1 VPHWQDKVRLLAII
15 TTTFGPQAR
24 GENKDKLDLAACTIW
39 ADEILNQNNADV
51 TEGSIEATRK
61 SWDKLPAIVLA
72 AFLAKDSVQALHHN
86 QQPGL
91 MHALNHNQQQQQ
103 HMGSTVSP
111 LGFLPIPA
119 MYKSGF
125 GGGAAGGASASDGAA
140 DVSKLRRSLMRI
152 KQRGDTA
159 ASLVRSALKDFKDLT
174 ETHALH
180 NTAAEY
186 DDGHLDDCDN
196 AILDYIDSMYGGD

>member
-1 VPHWQDKVRLLAII
+1 MLEKGLSGDW
-15 TTTFGPQAR
+15 
-24 GENKDKLDLAACTIW
+24 W
-39 ADEILNQNNADV
+39 ADEKVDDNAHADDKRLTARQLKRAV
-51 TEGSIEATRK
+51 
-61 SWDKLPAIVLA
+61 WDKLTAIVLA